1 MENQTK
7 QTYKSVNYD
16 NVDFSKMDK
25 KKMFSVIVE
34 LIKENKMLL
43 HNNTKL
49 ESEIK
54 DIESKSKN
62 GAKIEKVYEKKID
75 DVIAQLCPDLAALL
89 DNDEKMSLDYKF
101 ASLVETI
108 MSDKQKYIS
117 TITNLK
123 EQVKNQK
130 ILLDEMKEK
139 LIKMIENQRNIP
151 TTDNLD
157 DEDEDEVVEDKHQVE
172 LIREEQPVETNGD
185 ENEASS
191 APAITFKTIDI
202 NEMVAEF
209 DDISA
214 QIVLAIGSEGLSAYP
229 EILEYVNDKLGSISD
244 TRFEN
249 CFNKLATKQVIEVDQ
264 VSSFSKPRM
273 RVASLTD
280 SIGVTAFK
288 QLSKGNTPV
297 VSEKQKMIKENDNLN
312 HGYSIKDT
320 AKYLEGLSY
329 ENISIDRASNT
340 IKFEGQRSWIPDI
353 IAQNPIT
360 KRNEYFEIELGNHNQ
375 TNFEEKLTK
384 ANLKASILKIIVP
397 NKSIKENLLQKVKT
411 WKESKNVAPTIN
423 IYVMTFTELKNKEN
437 LVPASRVVVSDDE
450 EE

>member
-1 MENQTK
+1 
-7 QTYKSVNYD
+7 
-16 NVDFSKMDK
+16 
-25 KKMFSVIVE
+25 
-34 LIKENKMLL
+34 
-43 HNNTKL
+43 
-49 ESEIK
+49 
-54 DIESKSKN
+54 
-62 GAKIEKVYEKKID
+62 
-75 DVIAQLCPDLAALL
+75 
-89 DNDEKMSLDYKF
+89 
-101 ASLVETI
+101 
-108 MSDKQKYIS
+108 
-117 TITNLK
+117 
-123 EQVKNQK
+123 
-130 ILLDEMKEK
+130 
-139 LIKMIENQRNIP
+139 
-151 TTDNLD
+151 
-157 DEDEDEVVEDKHQVE
+157 
-172 LIREEQPVETNGD
+172 
-185 ENEASS
+185 
-191 APAITFKTIDI
+191 
-202 NEMVAEF
+202 
-209 DDISA
+209 
-214 QIVLAIGSEGLSAYP
+214 
-229 EILEYVNDKLGSISD
+229 
-244 TRFEN
+244 
-249 CFNKLATKQVIEVDQ
+249 
-264 VSSFSKPRM
+264 M

-288 QLSKGNTPV
+288 QLAKGNTPV

-437 LVPASRVVVSDDE
+437 LVPASRVVVSDDDE

>member
-16 NVDFSKMDK
+16 QVDFSKMDK
-25 KKMFSVIVE
+25 KKMFSAIVE

-123 EQVKNQK
+123 EKEKNYK

-139 LIKMIENQRNIP
+139 LIKMIENQRNIL

-157 DEDEDEVVEDKHQVE
+157 D
-172 LIREEQPVETNGD
+172 
-185 ENEASS
+185 
-191 APAITFKTIDI
+191 
-202 NEMVAEF
+202 
-209 DDISA
+209 
-214 QIVLAIGSEGLSAYP
+214 
-229 EILEYVNDKLGSISD
+229 
-244 TRFEN
+244 
-249 CFNKLATKQVIEVDQ
+249 
-264 VSSFSKPRM
+264 
-273 RVASLTD
+273 
-280 SIGVTAFK
+280 
-288 QLSKGNTPV
+288 
-297 VSEKQKMIKENDNLN
+297 
-312 HGYSIKDT
+312 
-320 AKYLEGLSY
+320 
-329 ENISIDRASNT
+329 
-340 IKFEGQRSWIPDI
+340 
-353 IAQNPIT
+353 
-360 KRNEYFEIELGNHNQ
+360 
-375 TNFEEKLTK
+375 
-384 ANLKASILKIIVP
+384 
-397 NKSIKENLLQKVKT
+397 
-411 WKESKNVAPTIN
+411 
-423 IYVMTFTELKNKEN
+423 
-437 LVPASRVVVSDDE
+437 
-450 EE
+450 